1 MQKLGERIRHVRGRM
16 SQEAFA
22 GLLGISKGALGG
34 YERGENCP
42 NADVILTICKK
53 CRINVSWL
61 MSGTGAMQAPE
72 DIAAGGPQ
80 EGGPGEPAGERSPAD
95 EKTACRVVPGQNEKM
110 ENDAL
115 RAHCRWLQERLDQ
128 LEAERRDLNRYNEV
142 VFCGYGEPACRW
154 DDMMWLCDKIKENG
168 SHFIRINTNGLADL
182 ITGRNA
188 ALELDGKV
196 DAVSVSLNASTA
208 EGYEAICHSQ
218 YGLQAFPAIL
228 KFTSTAVFNVPHVR
242 MTVVST
248 MPTKNTAT
256 VLTLFPSPEG
266 ASAATVQFST
276 TMPQP

>member
-1 MQKLGERIRHVRGRM
+1 MTITYEY
-16 SQEAFA
+16 
-22 GLLGISKGALGG
+22 GG
-34 YERGENCP
+34 NLYINMTNQCP
-42 NADVILTICKK
+42 NACDFCL
-53 CRINVSWL
+53 RQNS
-61 MSGTGAMQAPE
+61 SGSLYADNLWYEGAEPSKEEMLA
-72 DIAAGGPQ
+72 DIETRSLAKY
-80 EGGPGEPAGERSPAD
+80 GEI
-95 EKTACRVVPGQNEKM
+95 
-110 ENDAL
+110 
-115 RAHCRWLQERLDQ
+115 
-128 LEAERRDLNRYNEV
+128 

-248 MPTKNTAT
+248 MPKEEIDACKR
-256 VLTLFPSPEG
+256 VCEKIG
-266 ASAATVQFST
+266 ADFFVREYIDK
-276 TMPQP
+276 

>member
-1 MQKLGERIRHVRGRM
+1 MTNQCCNSCDFCLRNN
-16 SQEAFA
+16 SA
-22 GLLGISKGALGG
+22 GSL
-34 YERGENCP
+34 Y
-42 NADVILTICKK
+42 ADNLWYQ
-53 CRINVSWL
+53 N
-61 MSGTGAMQAPE
+61 
-72 DIAAGGPQ
+72 
-80 EGGPGEPAGERSPAD
+80 GEPTKE
-95 EKTACRVVPGQNEKM
+95 EIWEELCRY
-110 ENDAL
+110 
-115 RAHCRWLQERLDQ
+115 
-128 LEAERRDLNRYNEV
+128 DLNRFHEL

-248 MPTKNTAT
+248 MPKEEIDACKR
-256 VLTLFPSPEG
+256 VCEKIG
-266 ASAATVQFST
+266 ADFFVREYIDK
-276 TMPQP
+276 